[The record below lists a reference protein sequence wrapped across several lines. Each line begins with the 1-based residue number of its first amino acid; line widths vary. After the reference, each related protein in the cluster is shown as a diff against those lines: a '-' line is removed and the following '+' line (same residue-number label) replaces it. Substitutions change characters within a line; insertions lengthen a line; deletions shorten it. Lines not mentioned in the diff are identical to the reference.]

1 MDKKIFANMYGM
13 VVCPCCNSYGYI
25 QNPERNCCS
34 KCGGFGFVIREPE
47 KDRHTRRQLERG
59 EKTSTT
65 REGETYKSLLD
76 GTEFVV
82 KRIAKERVLLQSKE
96 GNRQIVT
103 QVETLKIK
111 SFYQEKEEG

>member
-13 VVCPCCNSYGYI
+13 VVCPWCNSYGYM
-25 QNPERNCCS
+25 QNPERNRCP

-47 KDRHTRRQLERG
+47 EDTHTRRQLERG
-59 EKTSTT
+59 EETSTT
-65 REGETYKSLLD
+65 REGDIYKSLLD